1 MLYEELTEE
10 ILGAYYDVYRTLG
23 YGFLEQVYQNALFF
37 ELQARGL
44 ACEAQKT
51 IDVYYHDRLV
61 GKYYADI
68 VVEGKV
74 ILELKATVSLLEEH
88 ECQLINYL
96 KATDMEVG
104 LLMNFGKRPEV
115 RRKIFTNERKKSV

>member
-37 ELQARGL
+37 ELQSRRL
-44 ACEAQKT
+44 ACEAQKA
-51 IDVYYHDRLV
+51 IDVYYCNRLV

-74 ILELKATVSLLEEH
+74 ILELKATPSLQEEH

-96 KATDMEVG
+96 RATDMEVG

-115 RRKIFTNERKKSV
+115 RRKIFTNERKRSV